1 MSQNSKVKSQLFKM
15 NRKTTVDSSWSEESE
30 NLSPYMFKKKMSGQN
45 DLKVMQSNLTKKGT
59 FYVKRRIS
67 INDEK
72 YANMV

>member
-45 DLKVMQSNLTKKGT
+45 DLKVM
-59 FYVKRRIS
+59 
-67 INDEK
+67 
-72 YANMV
+72 